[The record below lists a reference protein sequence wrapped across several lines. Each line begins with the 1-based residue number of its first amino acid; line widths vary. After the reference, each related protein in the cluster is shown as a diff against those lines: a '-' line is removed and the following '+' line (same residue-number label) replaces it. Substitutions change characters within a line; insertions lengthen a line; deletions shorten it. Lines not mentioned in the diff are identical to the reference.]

1 MTTRQGYESLRG
13 TPPLS
18 NQNREEISM
27 KKKHAA
33 NPTQFKKKLILPV
46 SDNSD
51 FFESADYAVIEISA
65 GMRARIRKL
74 SKAVRRLGVSRVS
87 EFNYACVLMCAD
99 YDQEWDSGKVPLKDY
114 LKGTEC
120 NFLNV
125 TDTGFYWSG
134 LYRHT
139 DVRWSTDTVHLT
151 DLDDP
156 GDYDEREEYPDCGK
170 TETLPEPVEE
180 VL

>member
-1 MTTRQGYESLRG
+1 
-13 TPPLS
+13 
-18 NQNREEISM
+18 M
-27 KKKHAA
+27 KKKHSA
-33 NPTQFKKKLILPV
+33 NPTQFTKKLILPV

-51 FFESADYAVIEISA
+51 FFESADYAVIELTA
-65 GMRARIRKL
+65 DMRARIRKL

-139 DVRWSTDTVHLT
+139 DVRWSTDTVLIT
-151 DLDDP
+151 DLGDP
-156 GDYDEREEYPDCGK
+156 GDYDEREEHPDYGK
-170 TETLPEPVEE
+170 SEALPEPVEE

>member
-1 MTTRQGYESLRG
+1 
-13 TPPLS
+13 
-18 NQNREEISM
+18 M
-27 KKKHAA
+27 KKKRAA
-33 NPTQFKKKLILPV
+33 NPAPFTKKLILPV

-51 FFESADYAVIEISA
+51 FFESADYAVIELTA
-65 GMRARIRKL
+65 DMRARIRKL

-125 TDTGFYWSG
+125 TETGFYWSG

-139 DVRWSTDTVHLT
+139 DVRWSTDTVPLT
-151 DLDDP
+151 ALGDAY
-156 GDYDEREEYPDCGK
+156 DYDEREDYPDYGEQ
-170 TETLPEPVEE
+170 ETLPEPVEE